1 MVSSGIFKWRL
12 KDSKLSHSPSRAKK
26 SLSFI
31 YFHTKVEIQ
40 IELVTKTC
48 LPPSVLVGSA
58 TVPDRSR
65 VDGVTSEEEATALLV
80 PEVDVEPE

>member
-1 MVSSGIFKWRL
+1 MIFLHK
-12 KDSKLSHSPSRAKK
+12 
-26 SLSFI
+26 
-31 YFHTKVEIQ
+31 KVERQ

-65 VDGVTSEEEATALLV
+65 VDGVTSEEEAAALLV

>member
-1 MVSSGIFKWRL
+1 M
-12 KDSKLSHSPSRAKK
+12 
-26 SLSFI
+26 
-31 YFHTKVEIQ
+31 
-40 IELVTKTC
+40 TKTC

-65 VDGVTSEEEATALLV
+65 VDGVTSEEEAAALLV

>member
-1 MVSSGIFKWRL
+1 M
-12 KDSKLSHSPSRAKK
+12 
-26 SLSFI
+26 
-31 YFHTKVEIQ
+31 
-40 IELVTKTC
+40 TKTC